1 MIDIAATNAD
11 ELHVL
16 QAALGHVRKL
26 ALLGPEG
33 TWTHQAALE
42 LWPGTSVRC
51 LFMPVAE
58 MFAAL
63 EQRVVDAVLLPART
77 CIVGDTPYM
86 PVLQDLLALEG
97 IEPLA
102 SYARMLGYCLLAK
115 SAMPLP
121 DVQRVLAHPVA
132 LAEAAPWL
140 DLRLPNALR
149 VECQSAGEAAQLV
162 AQTSDG
168 SSASLGPA
176 LAGELHGLVPL
187 VTGIEEGH
195 HNVTEWWVVGRATAD
210 AH

>member
-63 EQRVVDAVLLPART
+63 ERRAVDAVLLPART
-77 CIVGDTPYM
+77 TIVGDTPYM
-86 PVLQDLLALEG
+86 PVLQELLALED

-115 SAMPLP
+115 SAMPLQ

-162 AQTSDG
+162 AQSLDG

-187 VTGIEEGH
+187 VTGIEEGR
-195 HNVTEWWVVGRATAD
+195 HNVTEWWVVGRMSEG